1 MTLFSQEL
9 TPLRALTTAM
19 AETGIRRLMVIT
31 GQPCWCSEQ
40 CALLRAT
47 LHGDWLWVGD
57 NPETE
62 NGCRPGALHNLLGRE
77 FLHAVFDARE
87 GFNCE
92 AFAALAGTLSA
103 GSWLVL
109 LLPPLAEWPDRVDAD
124 SARWVDQKTAIPT
137 PKFARRF
144 LQNLQDHYSATL
156 VWQENQPVHL
166 PVALTLP
173 LWRPADGAPL
183 AEQAALL
190 ERIIAMPQGVAVVT
204 AARGRGKSALAGMLI
219 RRGPGS
225 VIVSAPSRASTDVI
239 ASHAGQPLDFMAPD
253 ALLVAKHQQTAP
265 LADWLIVD
273 EAAAIPGPLL
283 YRMIAGFPRVLL
295 ITTVQGYEGTGR
307 GFLLKLCAALP
318 GVRMHSLSHPVR
330 WAPGCPLEQFIS
342 DLFLFD
348 EQPAPVLSANISAGS
363 VTVARA
369 APEQDAEI
377 YRLLTSAHYK
387 TSPLDLRRM
396 LDAPGQHVFQ
406 AQWQSALCG
415 ALWAVDEGGLP
426 ASLSLAIWA
435 GRRRP
440 GGNLVAQSL
449 AAHGGSPLA
458 ATLYGWRIS
467 RIAVLAA
474 FQHQGIG
481 RQLVAHMVATAP
493 VRCDYLSV
501 SFGFTDTLWRF
512 WSQAGF
518 SLVRTGTSLEASSGC
533 YTAMALL
540 PLTAQGQALVAHE
553 TRRLARD
560 VAWLQPWV
568 TIDIPV
574 IARENNDPDED
585 VLDEDDWLELAG
597 FAFAH
602 RPLMACCGS
611 LNRLLMVCPLPLE
624 ALRGALVARHSSG
637 ELCRQSGLPGRK
649 ALLVRQREEASCALA
664 WCDAVKTAH
673 LKQYVAQM
681 T

>member
-1 MTLFSQEL
+1 MTLFSQNL
-9 TPLRALTTAM
+9 ASLHAVTTAM
-19 AETGIRRLMVIT
+19 ENTGIRRLMVIS
-31 GQPCWCSEQ
+31 GQSDWSSEQ
-40 CALLRAT
+40 CALLRAR

-62 NGCRPGALHNLLGRE
+62 KGCRPGALNNLLGRE
-77 FLHAVFDARE
+77 FHHAVFDARE
-87 GFNCE
+87 GFNSE

-109 LLPPLAEWPDRVDAD
+109 LLPPLDTWPDRIDAD
-124 SARWVDQKTAIPT
+124 SARWVDQKTAIST
-137 PKFARRF
+137 PRFAYRF
-144 LQNLQDHYSATL
+144 LHILQRHYPATW
-156 VWQENQPVHL
+156 VWQENHPLHL
-166 PVALTLP
+166 PVASSLP
-173 LWRPADGAPL
+173 PWQVADGAPL

-190 ERIIAMPQGVAVVT
+190 EQIITMPQGVVVVT

-219 RRGPGS
+219 QRWQGS
-225 VIVSAPSRASTDVI
+225 VIVSAPSRVTADVI
-239 ASHAGQPLDFMAPD
+239 ANHAKQPLVFMAPD
-253 ALLVAKHQQTAP
+253 ALLAAKRQQAGP

-283 YRMIAGFPRVLL
+283 YQMIAGFSRVLL

-318 GVRMHSLSHPVR
+318 GVRMHSLTHPVR
-330 WAPGCPLEQFIS
+330 WARGCPLEQFIS

-348 EQPAPVLSANISAGS
+348 EQPIPALSTVISADS
-363 VTVARA
+363 VTVGQAV
-369 APEQDAEI
+369 PDQDAEI

-406 AQWQSALCG
+406 AQWQSVLCG
-415 ALWAVDEGGLP
+415 ALWVVEEGGLP
-426 ASLSLAIWA
+426 ASLSQAVWA

-449 AAHGGSPLA
+449 AAHGGAPLA

-481 RQLVAHMVATAP
+481 QQLVARMAVTAP
-493 VRCDYLSV
+493 DHCDYLSV
-501 SFGFTDTLWRF
+501 SFGFTEDLWRF
-512 WSQAGF
+512 WSRAGF
-518 SLVRTGTSLEASSGC
+518 SLVRIGTVLEASSGC

-540 PLTAQGQALVAHE
+540 PLTAQGHALVAHE

-560 VAWLQPWV
+560 VSWLRPWV

-574 IARENNDPDED
+574 IAEEEHA
-585 VLDEDDWLELAG
+585 LDEDDWLELAG

-602 RPLMACCGS
+602 RPLMTCCGS
-611 LNRLLMVCPLPLE
+611 LNRLLKVCPLPLE
-624 ALRGALVARHSSG
+624 ALRGELVARQSPG
-637 ELCRQSGLPGRK
+637 ELSRQLGLTGRK
-649 ALLVRQREEASCALA
+649 ALLVRQRVEACSALN
-664 WCDAVKTAH
+664 WCDAIKATC
-673 LKQYVAQM
+673 LEQYVAQM
-681 T
+681 I